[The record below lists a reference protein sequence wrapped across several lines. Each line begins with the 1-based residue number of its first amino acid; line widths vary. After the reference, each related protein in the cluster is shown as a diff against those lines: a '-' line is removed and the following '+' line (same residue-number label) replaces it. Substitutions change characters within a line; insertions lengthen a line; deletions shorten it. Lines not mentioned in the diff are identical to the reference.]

1 MRLVKDIDKN
11 GIFFYWSDPDFID
24 VPISPRLPCIELA
37 KEWRDKHLFS
47 LYRGDERRHSHID
60 RRLDKTKRKQV
71 DEALFYSRQRP
82 EGRRSTD
89 KPLTVDIDLVADKVQ
104 LYS

>member
-1 MRLVKDIDKN
+1 MRLVKDIDKK
-11 GIFFYWSDPDFID
+11 GIFFYWSNPYSSD
-24 VPISPRLPCIELA
+24 VRISPRLPCIELA

-47 LYRGDERRHSHID
+47 LYKGDERRRSHID

-71 DEALFYSRQRP
+71 DKALFYYRQRP

>member
-1 MRLVKDIDKN
+1 MRLVKDIDEK
-11 GIFFYWSDPDFID
+11 GIFFYWSDPDCVD
-24 VPISPRLPCIELA
+24 VSISPRLPCIELA

-47 LYRGDERRHSHID
+47 LYRGYERRCSHID
-60 RRLDKTKRKQV
+60 RRLDRTKRKQV
-71 DEALFYSRQRP
+71 DKALFYSRRRP

-89 KPLTVDIDLVADKVQ
+89 KPLQVDIDLVVNKVQ

>member
-1 MRLVKDIDKN
+1 VRLVKDIDEK
-11 GIFFYWSDPDFID
+11 GIFFYWSDSDFID

-47 LYRGDERRHSHID
+47 LYKGDERRHSHID
-60 RRLDKTKRKQV
+60 RRLDRTKRQHV

-89 KPLTVDIDLVADKVQ
+89 TPLEVDIDLVMDKLQ